1 MTFDEYREK
10 VRAEA
15 LKQLQGKFWFRGFVN
30 TSIPESWRD
39 GDSIEEA
46 ALQVV
51 LETAFHDRPGG
62 LFGDCGDGLG
72 LTDEE

>member
-1 MTFDEYREK
+1 MSYNEYREK

-15 LKQLQGKFWFRGFVN
+15 LKQLQDKSWFRGLCT

-39 GDSIEEA
+39 GESIEEA

-51 LETAFHDRPGG
+51 LETALHDRPGG

-72 LTDEE
+72 LTDE